1 MLIKAGGAAR
11 RSRQRL
17 RSEEVDHQA
26 ALLGVVVIMRM
37 MRRMRG
43 MMGIRVFKGTDS
55 EEQDDDEDKQDLR
68 RRI

>member
-37 MRRMRG
+37 MRRMRRV
-43 MMGIRVFKGTDS
+43 MGIRVLKGWDR
-55 EEQDDDEDKQDLR
+55 Q
-68 RRI
+68 

>member
-26 ALLGVVVIMRM
+26 ALLGVVVFMRM
-37 MRRMRG
+37 MRGMRG
-43 MMGIRVFKGTDS
+43 GDGDQGFKRMGQTVRSRMMMRTNKI
-55 EEQDDDEDKQDLR
+55 
-68 RRI
+68 

>member
-37 MRRMRG
+37 MRG

-55 EEQDDDEDKQDLR
+55 EEQDEDEDKQDLR

>member
-26 ALLGVVVIMRM
+26 ALLGVVAIMRM
-37 MRRMRG
+37 MRRMRSR
-43 MMGIRVFKGTDS
+43 MMMRTNKI
-55 EEQDDDEDKQDLR
+55 
-68 RRI
+68 

>member
-37 MRRMRG
+37 MRGMRG
-43 MMGIRVFKGTDS
+43 GDGDQGFKRMGQTVRSRMMMRTNKI
-55 EEQDDDEDKQDLR
+55 
-68 RRI
+68 